1 MQINEQIV
9 KSLPTPESGNKVHY
23 FPDAILQG
31 KRAPAGFGVRITSK
45 GVRAFILNYRIRGQE
60 FRYTIGRYPTWSVL
74 AAVNEARD
82 LRQRIERGE
91 NPLDSRSQL
100 PPIPSADT
108 FSAVI
113 DNFIKRH
120 INKQDLRSKGEY
132 VRILDRYVR
141 PRLGDRSIYEIKRSD
156 VTKMLDAVESENG
169 ASMADH
175 VLSRVRTVFN
185 WQATRDDRFFSPI
198 VPGMART
205 KPKERAR
212 QRVLTDA
219 ELRVVWNAA
228 EDAKTTYGHM
238 LQFILLT
245 ATRLRE
251 AARMHRDELIGED
264 WLIPAARHKSKSD
277 FLLPLS
283 KLAQEILAQRPEAGF
298 VFPSARPRVPLGG
311 FSKLKP
317 KFDEHVLALLRK
329 QDTKA
334 DPLPRWT
341 THDLRRTARSLM
353 SRAGVPPDHSE
364 RALGHVLLGVRGV
377 YDRHEYR
384 DEKRKAFEALATT
397 IRGIL
402 KGCPPGHP

>member
-1 MQINEQIV
+1 MQINEQVV
-9 KSLPTPESGNKVHY
+9 KALPTPESGNKVHY

-45 GVRAFILNYRIRGQE
+45 GVRAFVLNYRIRGQE

-74 AAVNEARD
+74 AAVNEARE
-82 LRQRIERGE
+82 LRKRIERGE

-100 PPIPSADT
+100 PPVPSADT

-113 DNFIKRH
+113 DNFITRH
-120 INKQDLRSKGEY
+120 IDKQGLRSRGEY
-132 VRILDRYVR
+132 VRVLDRYVR
-141 PRLGDRSIYEIKRSD
+141 PRLGSKSIYEIRRSD

-175 VLSRVRTVFN
+175 VLARVRTVFN
-185 WQATRDDRFFSPI
+185 WQATRDDRFLSPI

-205 KPKERAR
+205 KPEDRAR
-212 QRVLTDA
+212 QRVLTDT
-219 ELRVVWNAA
+219 ELRAVWKAA
-228 EDAKTTYGHM
+228 ETSVGPYGHM

-245 ATRLRE
+245 AARLRE
-251 AARMHRDELIGED
+251 AANMHRDEVTGDD
-264 WLIPAARHKSKSD
+264 WLIPAVRHKSKKD

-283 KLAQEILAQRPEAGF
+283 KHAREILAKRPRDGF
-298 VFPSARPRVPLGG
+298 VFPSARPAVPLSG

-317 KFDEHVLALLRK
+317 KFDEYVLALLRK
-329 QDTKA
+329 LDAKA
-334 DPLPRWT
+334 RPLPRWT

-364 RALGHVLLGVRGV
+364 RALGHVLPGVRGV

-384 DEKRKAFEALATT
+384 DEKRKAFEALAAE
-397 IRGIL
+397 IQKIVN
-402 KGCPPGHP
+402 